1 MQDNEQTAFKAR
13 MRRLEQL
20 REIEAKI
27 YLESTA
33 IVYNMLIEPE
43 SDQDM
48 IETPYEFL
56 NAA

>member
-1 MQDNEQTAFKAR
+1 MQDNEQTAFKTR

-33 IVYNMLIEPE
+33 IVYNMLREPE
-43 SDQDM
+43 SDQD
-48 IETPYEFL
+48 ITDTLYEFL